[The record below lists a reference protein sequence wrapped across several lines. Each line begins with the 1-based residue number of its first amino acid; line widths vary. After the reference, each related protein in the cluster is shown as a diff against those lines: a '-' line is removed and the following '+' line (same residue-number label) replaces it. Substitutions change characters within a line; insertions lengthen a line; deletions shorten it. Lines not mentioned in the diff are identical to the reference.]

1 MTTSLQLDRTQ
12 RFYKYLK
19 EFTLLKFKPQRTNE
33 DATLIW
39 LHSLP
44 NEPEIFNPVY
54 AEPDRIGE
62 TWLSIRRP
70 SRQPVPTL
78 PPLLADWVTGDLR
91 RVDAAPVIQTQRV
104 VEETILD
111 DDLQPQ
117 LIRSTLFL
125 DEQPEVL
132 AAWEAFEPQWRAWA
146 AGERR
151 ALSVHDR
158 YVQLFDL
165 HQRLQAEGERFE
177 LRLGFGALRW
187 RPDGEYTVDRHLITA
202 QVHLQFDPAQ
212 GVLSVVPSTDGARAL
227 LEQDMLDPQ
236 HRVRASDAEAILAE
250 YQEDVWDPAGV
261 PAALNA
267 WANSASGEGLFTP
280 DLRPPGAAT
289 GNPVVHW
296 APALILR
303 KRGERTLAATYDSV
317 IEQLEQAG
325 MPDAAQRFMG
335 EHDLVPPMENPA
347 GGPRTVYFPLPS
359 NDAQRSIVDR
369 IGRARGVLVQG
380 PPGTGKSHTIVNLV
394 SHLLATN
401 QRVLVTSHT
410 ERALKVLRDKFPP
423 ELAALCV
430 THLRGD
436 SDART
441 MLESS
446 VGEMIRR
453 KEHRD
458 AAAEA
463 RQEEELGKRLERLRQ
478 QENDLLDQLEALR
491 LSETGSLDLHGYR
504 GTPQQIGEQLR
515 AHEPRF
521 EWVLEFNPSGAEAP
535 LPDGDAG
542 RLLERLR
549 DVREEEARGLRLR
562 RPEPGRLPSP
572 EDFVQFARAEQQA
585 QEAAAAR
592 SEGRD
597 THAFT
602 PLTEAGA
609 AQREALLRAL
619 QDLQS
624 QAVTARRRP
633 STWLPRAVDA
643 LLKGQWARW
652 QDLATR
658 TQELLPELQKEADWM
673 DANVIAGHGGRAPEQ
688 LEADAREVIRHLQ
701 AGGKWTGLFGKPA
714 AVRERMYFRDAL
726 TVGGRAADTSGVVQ
740 DLLRL
745 LQLEKKWT
753 GLKDLWAAQGIST
766 DGPRRL
772 QLAELAEQLTL
783 LTGLSSIQA
792 ALDRARQALGGIPGL
807 GEPQWWSERELDE
820 LVTALRAADAE
831 HAARVSREALEQTLP
846 YLEGLRAAGNVHPVV
861 QDLIGSLEGRDAAAY
876 GSAYR
881 RLTDL
886 DRRAAALHDQVT
898 LLSRLQQG
906 APLLA
911 AALLDDLDSAVWA
924 DRLSNLE
931 AAWRW
936 AHADTQLREITRPE
950 AEQDVRAALG
960 DVRQQERETLGQ
972 LAAVKA
978 WRNTLDRLT
987 QGQQA
992 NLVAWQQAVKKVGK
1006 GTGKHAG
1013 KFMAVA
1019 RQSLT
1024 QARDSIPA
1032 WIMPLHLVAES
1043 FAPSRGMFDVVIV
1056 DEASQSG
1063 PEALFLTYI
1072 AKKLI
1077 VVGDDKQISPD
1088 GVGISAE
1095 QVDTLV
1101 RKYLHDFPATHV
1113 IGTPQSSLY
1122 DFTKYA
1128 YPGVLALR
1136 EHFRCMPEIIKFSSD
1151 LSYTEPLI
1159 ALRQFGADRLQPL
1172 IAQHVPDGFTTGK
1185 DNNVNPAE
1193 ARAIVDQIR
1202 ACVAN
1207 PTYRGKTMG
1216 VISLLG
1222 DRQAEHINALLQR
1235 ELSETEISAR
1245 RIVCGNAYSFQGDER
1260 DVIFLSMVAAPSEGR
1275 ARTVAMDDRIFQPRY
1290 NVAVSRARDQL
1301 WLFHS
1306 VTPDDLGA
1314 GDLRAALIRHVQNP
1328 ELAGWRPLPRQEILD
1343 LRELA
1348 GRTGRGQTRAP
1359 APFDSWFEVDVY
1371 LQLVDRGYRVI
1382 PQYELNG
1389 YRIDLV
1395 VEGLRGRLAV
1405 ECDGD
1410 HWHGP
1415 ERYRADLARQQ
1426 TLERAGMEFWRVRG
1440 STFTRDPDAA
1450 LADLWTTLDRRGV
1463 YPEGDPRNYAP
1474 SPDHT
1479 PDTPAPEG
1487 QPAPEVSP
1495 EAARRAESA
1504 AHEPIEQTAS
1514 EVIDPGTPD
1523 TAPGTA
1529 TEPGTVA
1536 ESGTATATVPDAP
1549 APSATPGSVLL
1560 EPYTVWASRPL
1571 TDPRSVDSFTPVIEG
1586 LREIIA
1592 AEGPVLCRRAY
1603 QLYCQAAGVR
1613 FGVTTKSL
1621 LNKAMTRA
1629 LKDGTLILS
1638 RETGLPGYVDQI
1650 VRVSGASPVRLREAG
1665 PRKLSEIPPSELHAL
1680 MQHFTQREP
1689 SLAGGN
1695 PEALFRL
1702 VLAAYGQQR
1711 LTENAR
1717 TALQVASS
1725 YRPDASHPAST

>member
-44 NEPEIFNPVY
+44 NEPEIFNPIY

-91 RVDAAPVIQTQRV
+91 KVDAVPVIQTQRV
-104 VEETILD
+104 VEETVLD

-132 AAWEAFEPQWRAWA
+132 AAWEAFESQWREWA

-187 RPDGEYTVDRHLITA
+187 RPEGAYAVDRHLITA
-202 QVHLQFDPAQ
+202 QVHLQFDPVQ
-212 GVLSVVPSTDGARAL
+212 GVLSVVPSADGARAL

-236 HRVRASDAEAILAE
+236 HRVRAGSAEEILAE

-261 PAALNA
+261 PAVLNA
-267 WANSASGEGLFTP
+267 WANSASGEGEFIP

-289 GNPVVHW
+289 VNPVVHW

-441 MLESS
+441 MLERS

-458 AAAEA
+458 AAAEV
-463 RQEEELGKRLERLRQ
+463 RQEQELEKRLEGLRQ
-478 QENDLLDQLEALR
+478 RESDLLDQLEALR
-491 LSETGSLDLHGYR
+491 LSETGSLDLHGYG
-504 GTPQQIGEQLR
+504 GTPQQISEQLR
-515 AHEPRF
+515 AYEPRF
-521 EWVLEFNPSGAEAP
+521 EWVLEFNPSGAAAP

-549 DVREEEARGLRLR
+549 DVREEEAISLRLR
-562 RPEPGRLPSP
+562 RPDLGRLPSP

-597 THAFT
+597 APAFT

-609 AQREALLRAL
+609 TRREALLRAL

-658 TQELLPELQKEADWM
+658 TQDLLPVLQKEAEWM
-673 DANVIAGHGGRAPEQ
+673 EANVIAGHGGRAPEQ
-688 LEADAREVIRHLQ
+688 LEADAREVIKHLQ
-701 AGGKWTGLFGKPA
+701 AGGKWGGLFGKPA
-714 AVRERMYFRDAL
+714 AVRERMYFKDAL
-726 TVGGRAADTSGVVQ
+726 SVGGRAADNSDVVQ

-753 GLKDLWAAQGIST
+753 ELKDLWAAQGVST

-783 LTGLSSIQA
+783 LTGLSSIQG

-807 GEPQWWSERELDE
+807 GEPQWWNENELNE
-820 LVTALRAADAE
+820 LVTALRAADTE

-846 YLEGLRAAGNVHPVV
+846 YLEGLRAAGSVHAVV
-861 QDLIGSLEGRDAAAY
+861 QDLIGSLEGRDAPAY
-876 GSAYR
+876 GSAYLH
-881 RLTDL
+881 LTDL
-886 DRRAAALHDQVT
+886 DRRAAALHDQEA

-911 AALLDDLDSAVWA
+911 AALLDDLDSAVWEE
-924 DRLSNLE
+924 RFSNLE

-950 AEQDVRAALG
+950 AEQDVRAALR

-992 NLVAWQQAVKKVGK
+992 NLVAWQQAVRRVGK

-1032 WIMPLHLVAES
+1032 WIMPMHLVAES

-1151 LSYTEPLI
+1151 LSYAGEPLI

-1172 IAQHVPDGFTTGK
+1172 IAQHVPDGFTTGA
-1185 DNNVNPAE
+1185 DRNVNPAE
-1193 ARAIVDQIR
+1193 ARAIVDQIK

-1222 DRQAEHINALLQR
+1222 DKQAEHINALLQR
-1235 ELSETEISAR
+1235 ELSEAEIDAR

-1275 ARTVAMDDRIFQPRY
+1275 ARTVTMDDRIFQPRY
-1290 NVAVSRARDQL
+1290 NVAISRARDQL

-1314 GDLRAALIRHVQNP
+1314 EDLRATLIRHVQHP

-1359 APFDSWFEVDVY
+1359 DPFDSWFEVDVY

-1410 HWHGP
+1410 QWHGP

-1450 LADLWTTLDRRGV
+1450 LADLWTKLDRRGV

-1479 PDTPAPEG
+1479 PDTSAPEG
-1487 QPAPEVSP
+1487 QPSPEVSP

-1514 EVIDPGTPD
+1514 EVIDPATPD
-1523 TAPGTA
+1523 TATGTEPRTA
-1529 TEPGTVA
+1529 T
-1536 ESGTATATVPDAP
+1536 TAPAATGPDAP
-1549 APSATPGSVLL
+1549 TPSVIPSSSIL
-1560 EPYTVWASRPL
+1560 EPYTVWASHPL
-1571 TDPRSVDSFTPVIEG
+1571 TDPRSVDTFTPVIAG
-1586 LREIIA
+1586 LRDIIA
-1592 AEGPVLCRRAY
+1592 AEGPMPCRRAY
-1603 QLYCQAAGVR
+1603 QLYCQAANITLPVG
-1613 FGVTTKSL
+1613 KSL
-1621 LNKAMTRA
+1621 LNKAMSRA
-1629 LKDGTLILS
+1629 LKDGTLLLE
-1638 RETGLPGYVDQI
+1638 RERGTGGYMDEI
-1650 VRVSGASPVRLREAG
+1650 VRTPDTPTVRLRTVG
-1665 PRKLSEIPPSELHAL
+1665 PRKLADIPPSELQAL
-1680 MQHFTQREP
+1680 MQHFVQREP
-1689 SLAGGN
+1689 SLAQGER
-1695 PEALFRL
+1695 EALFRL
-1702 VLAAYGQQR
+1702 VLRAYGFKY

-1717 TALQVASS
+1717 AALGHAWLRLHSEATPQ
-1725 YRPDASHPAST
+1725 H

>member
-1 MTTSLQLDRTQ
+1 MMDAAHLDRTQ
-12 RFYKYLK
+12 RFYQYLK
-19 EFTLLKFKPQRTNE
+19 EFTQLKFKPQRTND
-33 DATLIW
+33 DATLVW

-44 NEPEIFNPVY
+44 DEPEIFNPIH
-54 AEPDRIGE
+54 AAPDQIGE

-70 SRQPVPTL
+70 ARQAVPTL
-78 PPLLADWVTGDLR
+78 PALLADWVTGDLR
-91 RVDAAPVIQTQRV
+91 KVDVPPTVQAQRV
-104 VEETILD
+104 IEETILD

-117 LIRSTLFL
+117 VIRTTLFL
-125 DEQPEVL
+125 DEHPDVL
-132 AAWEAFEPQWRAWA
+132 AAWEAFERQWREWA

-151 ALSVHDR
+151 ALGVQDR
-158 YVQLFDL
+158 YVELFDL
-165 HQRLQAEGERFE
+165 HQKLQAEGERYE

-187 RPDGEYTVDRHLITA
+187 RPDGEYAVDRHLISA
-202 QVHLQFDPAQ
+202 QVHLQFDAAR
-212 GVLSVVPSTDGARAL
+212 GVLSVVPSVDGARAL

-236 HRVRASDAEAILAE
+236 HRVRASDAEAILGE
-250 YQEDVWDPAGV
+250 YQEDVWDPHGV

-267 WANSASGEGLFTP
+267 WANSASGEGLFVP
-280 DLRPPGAAT
+280 DLRPPTGAT
-289 GNPVVHW
+289 VNPVVHW

-303 KRGERTLAATYDSV
+303 RRGERTLAATYDSV
-317 IEQLEQAG
+317 LEQLQRGEV
-325 MPDAAQRFMG
+325 PDAAQRFMG
-335 EHDLVPPMENPA
+335 EHDLVPRLETHA
-347 GGPRTVYFPLPS
+347 GGPRTIYFPLPS
-359 NDAQRSIVDR
+359 NDAQRSIIDR

-436 SDART
+436 SDARA

-446 VGEMIRR
+446 VGEVIRR
-453 KEHRD
+453 KDHRD
-458 AAAEA
+458 AAAEL
-463 RQEEELGKRLERLRQ
+463 RQEQDLEQRLGQFRQ
-478 QENDLLDQLEALR
+478 RETDLLDRLEALR

-521 EWVLEFNPSGAEAP
+521 EWVLEVNPTGPAAP
-535 LPDGDAG
+535 LSDEEAA
-542 RLLERLR
+542 RLLDRLR
-549 DVREEEARGLRLR
+549 DVREEEARSLRLS
-562 RPEPGRLPSP
+562 RPSLDRLPTT
-572 EDFVQFARAEQQA
+572 EDFVHFARAEVQA
-585 QEAAAAR
+585 LTFAESR
-592 SEGRD
+592 RDGRESQ
-597 THAFT
+597 AFT
-602 PLTEAGA
+602 PLAEASA
-609 AQREALLRAL
+609 PRREALLRAL
-619 QDLQS
+619 QDLQT
-624 QAVTARRRP
+624 QVITARRRP
-633 STWLPRAVDA
+633 SAWLPRAVDA

-652 QDLATR
+652 QDLTTR
-658 TQELLPELQKEADWM
+658 TQDLLPGLQKDAEWM
-673 DANVIAGHGGRAPEQ
+673 DANVIAGHGGRALEQ
-688 LEADAREVIRHLQ
+688 LEADAREVIKHLQ
-701 AGGKWTGLFGKPA
+701 AGGKWKGLFGPPA
-714 AVRERMYFRDAL
+714 AVRDRMYFKDAL
-726 TVGGRAADTSGVVQ
+726 TVGGRAADNSGALQ

-745 LQLEKKWT
+745 LHLEKQWT
-753 GLKDLWAAQGIST
+753 ELKDLWAAQGVST

-772 QLAELAEQLTL
+772 QLAELAEQLSL
-783 LTGLSSIQA
+783 LSGLSSIQD
-792 ALDRARQALGGIPGL
+792 ALDRARQALGSVAGL
-807 GEPQWWSERELDE
+807 GEPQWWNESELDA

-831 HAARVSREALEQTLP
+831 HAAQVSREALERTLP
-846 YLEGLRAAGNVHPVV
+846 YLEGLHAAGSAHPVV
-861 QDLIGSLEGRDAAAY
+861 QDLIRSLQARDAVAY
-876 GSAYR
+876 GSASLR
-881 RLTDL
+881 VTEL
-886 DRRAAALHDQVT
+886 DRRAAALHDQSA

-911 AALLDDLDSAVWA
+911 AALLENVDAPDWQA
-924 DRLSNLE
+924 RLTHLQ

-936 AHADTQLREITRPE
+936 AHADAQLRDVTRPE
-950 AEQDVRAALG
+950 AEQEVRAALR
-960 DVRQQERETLGQ
+960 DVRGQQRETLGH

-1019 RQSLT
+1019 RRSLT

-1043 FAPSRGMFDVVIV
+1043 FTPAQGMFDVVII

-1063 PEALFLTYI
+1063 PESLFLTYI

-1095 QVDTLV
+1095 QTELLV
-1101 RKYLHDFPATHV
+1101 QKYLHDFPATHV

-1122 DFTKYA
+1122 DFAKYT

-1172 IAQHVPDGFTTGK
+1172 IAQYVRDATTTGTTHK
-1185 DNNVNPAE
+1185 VNQAE
-1193 ARAIVDQIR
+1193 ARAIVDQIK

-1207 PTYRGKTMG
+1207 PAYRGKTMG

-1222 DRQAEHINALLQR
+1222 DRQAEVINALLQR

-1245 RIVCGNAYSFQGDER
+1245 RIICGNAYSFQGDER
-1260 DVIFLSMVAAPSEGR
+1260 DVIFLSMVASPSGSKKK
-1275 ARTVAMDDRIFQPRY
+1275 TVALDDRIFQPRY

-1306 VTPDDLGA
+1306 VTPDDLGPE
-1314 GDLRAALIRHVQNP
+1314 DLRASLIRHVQRP
-1328 ELAGWRPLPRQEILD
+1328 DLAGWRPLPRQEILD
-1343 LRELA
+1343 LRDLA
-1348 GRTGRGQTRAP
+1348 GRAGRGQTRAP
-1359 APFDSWFEVDVY
+1359 APFDSWLEVDVY

-1382 PQYELNG
+1382 PQCELNG

-1463 YPEGDPRNYAP
+1463 YPEGDPRNDGP
-1474 SPDHT
+1474 SPEA
-1479 PDTPAPEG
+1479 PAELSG
-1487 QPAPEVSP
+1487 ALLDAQTSEVSP
-1495 EAARRAESA
+1495 EAAERAESA

-1514 EVIDPGTPD
+1514 EVIDAAPTAEVDGR
-1523 TAPGTA
+1523 APG
-1529 TEPGTVA
+1529 
-1536 ESGTATATVPDAP
+1536 SGAA
-1549 APSATPGSVLL
+1549 LL
-1560 EPYTVWASRPL
+1560 EPYALWASRPL
-1571 TDPRSVDSFTPVIEG
+1571 PDPRSVDSFAPVIEG
-1586 LREIIA
+1586 LGEIIA
-1592 AEGPVLCRRAY
+1592 AEGPMACRRAY
-1603 QLYCQAAGVR
+1603 QLYCQAANITLPVG
-1613 FGVTTKSL
+1613 KSL
-1621 LNKAMTRA
+1621 LNKAMSRA
-1629 LKDGTLILS
+1629 LKDGALILE
-1638 RETGLPGYVDQI
+1638 REHGTVGFLDEI
-1650 VRVSGASPVRLREAG
+1650 VRTPGSPAVRLRAVG
-1665 PRKLSEIPPSELHAL
+1665 PRKLADIPPSELQAL
-1680 MQHFTQREP
+1680 MQQFVDREP
-1689 SLAGGN
+1689 NLGYGER
-1695 PEALFRL
+1695 EALYRL
-1702 VLAAYGQQR
+1702 VLRAYGFKY

-1717 TALQVASS
+1717 LALGHAWQRLQASQ
-1725 YRPDASHPAST
+1725 RAATQA

>member
-1 MTTSLQLDRTQ
+1 MMDASHLDRTQ
-12 RFYKYLK
+12 RFYQYLK
-19 EFTLLKFKPQRTNE
+19 EFTQLKFKPQRTN
-33 DATLIW
+33 DGATLVW
-39 LHSLP
+39 LDSLP
-44 NEPEIFNPVY
+44 NEPEIFNPIH
-54 AEPDRIGE
+54 AAPDQIGE

-70 SRQPVPTL
+70 ARQAVPAL
-78 PPLLADWVTGDLR
+78 PSLLADWVTGDWR
-91 RVDAAPVIQTQRV
+91 KVDAPPTIQAQRV
-104 VEETILD
+104 IEETILD

-117 LIRSTLFL
+117 VIRTTLFL
-125 DEQPEVL
+125 DEHPDVL
-132 AAWEAFEPQWRAWA
+132 ATWETFERQWREWA

-151 ALSVHDR
+151 ALSVQDR
-158 YVQLFDL
+158 YVELFDL
-165 HQRLQAEGERFE
+165 HQRVQAEGERYE
-177 LRLGFGALRW
+177 MRLGFGALRW
-187 RPDGEYTVDRHLITA
+187 RPEGAYAVDRHLITA
-202 QVHLQFDPAQ
+202 QVHLQFDPVQ
-212 GVLSVVPSTDGARAL
+212 GVLSVVPSADGARAL

-267 WANSASGEGLFTP
+267 WANSASGEGEFIP

-317 IEQLEQAG
+317 IEQLEQTG

-335 EHDLVPPMENPA
+335 EHDLVPPMENPT

-369 IGRARGVLVQG
+369 IGWARGVLVQG

-463 RQEEELGKRLERLRQ
+463 RQEQELEKRLEGLRQ
-478 QENDLLDQLEALR
+478 RESDLLDQLEALR
-491 LSETGSLDLHGYR
+491 LSETGSLDLHGYG
-504 GTPQQIGEQLR
+504 GTPQQIGEQIR

-521 EWVLEFNPSGAEAP
+521 EWVLEFNPSGAAAP
-535 LPDGDAG
+535 LPDGEAG

-549 DVREEEARGLRLR
+549 DVREEEARSLRLR
-562 RPEPGRLPSP
+562 RPDLGRLPSP

-585 QEAAAAR
+585 QEAAETR

-597 THAFT
+597 APAFT

-609 AQREALLRAL
+609 ARREALLRAL

-624 QAVTARRRP
+624 QFVTARRRP
-633 STWLPRAVDA
+633 FTWLPRAVDA

-658 TQELLPELQKEADWM
+658 TQDLLPVLQKEAEWM
-673 DANVIAGHGGRAPEQ
+673 EANVIAGHGGRAPEQ
-688 LEADAREVIRHLQ
+688 LEADAREVIKHLQ
-701 AGGKWTGLFGKPA
+701 AGGKWGGLFGKPA
-714 AVRERMYFRDAL
+714 AVRERMYFKDAL
-726 TVGGRAADTSGVVQ
+726 SVAGRAADNSDVVQ

-753 GLKDLWAAQGIST
+753 ELKDLWAAQGVST

-783 LTGLSSIQA
+783 LTGLSSIQG

-807 GEPQWWSERELDE
+807 GEPQWWNEDELDE
-820 LVTALRAADAE
+820 LVTTLRAADAE

-846 YLEGLRAAGNVHPVV
+846 YLDGLRAAGNVHPVV

-876 GSAYR
+876 GSAYLH
-881 RLTDL
+881 LTDL
-886 DRRAAALHDQVT
+886 DRRAAVLHDQGA

-950 AEQDVRAALG
+950 AEQDVRAALR

-992 NLVAWQQAVKKVGK
+992 NLVAWQQAVRRVGK

-1032 WIMPLHLVAES
+1032 WIMPMHLVAES

-1151 LSYTEPLI
+1151 LSYAGEPLI

-1172 IAQHVPDGFTTGK
+1172 IAQHVPDGFTTGA
-1185 DNNVNPAE
+1185 DRNVNPAE
-1193 ARAIVDQIR
+1193 ARAIVDQIK

-1222 DRQAEHINALLQR
+1222 DKQADEIKALLQR
-1235 ELSETEISAR
+1235 ELSETEINAR

-1260 DVIFLSMVAAPSEGR
+1260 DVIFLSMVASPSGGKK
-1275 ARTVAMDDRIFQPRY
+1275 TVSRDDRTFQPRY

-1314 GDLRAALIRHVQNP
+1314 EDLRATLIRHVQHP

-1359 APFDSWFEVDVY
+1359 TPFDSWFEVDVY

-1415 ERYRADLARQQ
+1415 EKYLDDLARQQ

-1440 STFTRDPDAA
+1440 STYARDPEGA
-1450 LADLWTTLDRRGV
+1450 LEDLWRTLERRGV
-1463 YPEGDPRNYAP
+1463 VPEGDPRNFQPTEPLQTQA
-1474 SPDHT
+1474 ST
-1479 PDTPAPEG
+1479 EAPEEGAVDAAAAMQAEEAG
-1487 QPAPEVSP
+1487 QE
-1495 EAARRAESA
+1495 EILE
-1504 AHEPIEQTAS
+1504 TTS
-1514 EVIDPGTPD
+1514 EV
-1523 TAPGTA
+1523 
-1529 TEPGTVA
+1529 V
-1536 ESGTATATVPDAP
+1536 VPVEHAV
-1549 APSATPGSVLL
+1549 TTLL
-1560 EPYTVWASRPL
+1560 EPYGRWVARPL
-1571 TDPRSVDSFTPVIEG
+1571 ADPRTLSSLEPVVEG
-1586 LREIIA
+1586 LRDIVA
-1592 AEGPVLCRRAY
+1592 AEGPMTARQAY
-1603 QLYCQAAGVR
+1603 QVYCQAAGVR
-1613 FGVTTKSL
+1613 FGQATKSL

-1629 LKDGTLILS
+1629 LKTQVLLASDEWGTP
-1638 RETGLPGYVDQI
+1638 GLLDKV
-1650 VRVSGASPVRLREAG
+1650 VRTPASPGVRLREIG
-1665 PRKLSEIPPSELHAL
+1665 PRKLTDVPPSEVQAL
-1680 MQHFTQREP
+1680 MAKLLASEP
-1689 SLAGGN
+1689 ELGEGS
-1695 PEALFRL
+1695 PEALYRI
-1702 VLAAYGQQR
+1702 VLATYGAQR

-1717 TALQVASS
+1717 SVLDRAAALAVQEETGRSGATALTRESS
-1725 YRPDASHPAST
+1725 L